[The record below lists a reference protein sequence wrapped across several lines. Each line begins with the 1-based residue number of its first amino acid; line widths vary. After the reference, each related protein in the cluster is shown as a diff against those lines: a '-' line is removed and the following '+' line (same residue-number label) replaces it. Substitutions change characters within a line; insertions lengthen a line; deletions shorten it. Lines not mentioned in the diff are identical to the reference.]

1 MAEYGKVALT
11 VIGGIPGNEIG
22 VVIDIPC
29 AAKSEAIK
37 NEFIKLVELEV
48 RKKNILNSKAL

>member
-29 AAKSEAIK
+29 VAKPEAIK
-37 NEFIKLVELEV
+37 NEFIKLCRIRSTKQEY
-48 RKKNILNSKAL
+48 